1 MSTLSDVAKRAGV
14 SLATASRA
22 MNGAQGRSVRP
33 ELREQV
39 LAAAR
44 ELDYLP
50 HAAAQTMA
58 RGHSNSLGLL
68 VNDIADP
75 HFASIAAGVTTAAA
89 AQGCIVTLSSTGI
102 AAHPRAEVV
111 NLMTA
116 QRVRALIVAGSVS
129 AIDPDLGELRSALG
143 RLVRAG
149 ARIASI
155 GAEELGVQS
164 VLLPNRQGA
173 TELADALLALG
184 HRRFAVLA
192 GPSDLPSASG
202 RADAFRE
209 RVHQGGGTVLA
220 SVHSAFDRQ
229 AGQRATAELIA
240 GELPDL
246 IFATNDLLALGAL
259 RQLRE
264 AGLDVPGD
272 IGLAGFGDGDAL
284 LDVVPSI
291 TSVRLDAAHAGEL
304 AVQLVL
310 DSDPGVRD
318 VQLGYQVNL
327 RESTLR

>member
-33 ELREQV
+33 ELRERV

-75 HFASIAAGVTTAAA
+75 HFASIAAGVTSAAA

-129 AIDPDLGELRSALG
+129 AIDPALGELRSALG

-192 GPSDLPSASG
+192 GPPDLPSASS

-229 AGQRATAELIA
+229 AGQRAAELIA